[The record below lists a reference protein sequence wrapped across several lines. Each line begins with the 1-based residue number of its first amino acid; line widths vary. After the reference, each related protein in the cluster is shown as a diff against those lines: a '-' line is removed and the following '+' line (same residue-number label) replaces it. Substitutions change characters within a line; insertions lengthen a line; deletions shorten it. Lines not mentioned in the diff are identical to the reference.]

1 MRRHLRLYYPFYA
14 TALIVLA
21 FLPGFLGIGWGEILG
36 WMSPDDPI
44 FFGMV
49 TLGVISFIGFLVIP
63 AAFRYGAI
71 VIVPPMSAGLVTHLG
86 KPAWLIANADLH
98 RYEWLKGPEFL
109 RRIAGGL
116 RIVGIPR
123 MHKLLTV
130 KVTKLATVVE
140 RTDGNLTTF
149 ELQFG
154 APEDVKFVSL
164 RDQVLQLVF
173 SDPITANG
181 IRLKISMRV
190 FYRVDGPR
198 KFFLAA
204 EDWTRIVVDRIR
216 PLVRHIVSSE
226 TWPEI
231 NKRRTELSGGIM
243 RAVQDPSR
251 PMLRAGGVED
261 NRSVVK
267 FLMQEYGLIIQ
278 AFEFG
283 DMLPAKSDII
293 EAGEQAFEE
302 AQRMLGAREVA
313 KFLRDESAEE
323 VAARREAMRL
333 AIATKAAENVKNI
346 IVGGP
351 VQEIFQQVFGPREE
365 PGR

>member
-1 MRRHLRLYYPFYA
+1 MRRHFRVYYPLYI
-14 TALIVLA
+14 TALMVLA
-21 FLPGFLGIGWGEILG
+21 FLPSYLGSGWGEILD
-36 WMSPDDPI
+36 WIIPSDPI
-44 FFGMV
+44 FIALVG
-49 TLGVISFIGFLVIP
+49 LGILSVMGFLVIP
-63 AAFRYGAI
+63 AAFKYGAI
-71 VIVPPMSAGLVTHLG
+71 VIVPPMSAGLVSYLG
-86 KPAWLIANADLH
+86 KPVWLVANTDLH
-98 RYEWLKGPEFL
+98 RYEWVKGPEFL
-109 RRIAGGL
+109 RRVAGGL

-130 KVTKLATVVE
+130 KVTKLAAVEE
-140 RTDGNLTTF
+140 RTSGILTTF
-149 ELQFG
+149 ELRF
-154 APEDVKFVSL
+154 AEPEEVKFVSL

-190 FYRVDGPR
+190 FYRINDPK

-216 PLVRHIVSSE
+216 PIVRHAVSLD

-231 NKRRTELSGGIM
+231 NRRRADLSKGIM
-243 RAVQDPSR
+243 DEIQNVDH
-251 PMLRAGGVED
+251 PMLRAGGEPD
-261 NRSVVK
+261 NRSVLK
-267 FLMQEYGLIIQ
+267 FMLQEYGLIIQ

-313 KFLRDESAEE
+313 KFLRDKSAEE

-333 AIATKAAENVKNI
+333 AIAMKAAENVKNI

-351 VQEIFQQVFGPREE
+351 VQEIFQQVFAPREE
-365 PGR
+365 PRK

>member
-1 MRRHLRLYYPFYA
+1 MVRSQTRPLTYKSTHQLKEDQPMRRHLRLYYPFYA

-130 KVTKLATVVE
+130 KVTRLATVEE
-140 RTDGNLTTF
+140 RTQGNLTTF
-149 ELQFG
+149 ELRFTP
-154 APEDVKFVSL
+154 PEEVRFVSL
-164 RDQVLQLVF
+164 RDQ
-173 SDPITANG
+173 
-181 IRLKISMRV
+181 
-190 FYRVDGPR
+190 
-198 KFFLAA
+198 
-204 EDWTRIVVDRIR
+204 IR
-216 PLVRHIVSSE
+216 PLVRHIVRTE
-226 TWPEI
+226 TWPAI
-231 NKRRTELSGGIM
+231 NKRRTKLSGGIM

-261 NRSVVK
+261 SRSVIE
-267 FLMQEYGLIIQ
+267 FLMEDYGLIIQ

-365 PGR
+365 PRR